1 MQISTPASHGEKNE
15 KEKEFI
21 VKFCKNNMILAL
33 HCDTNIHQKSALCI
47 MICSKQ
53 EGHHQKRVITC
64 LDMFWHVAVYMQ
76 ISFHFSNALDVVSLE
91 KWPCMIFYGYNFT
104 NFVLASF
111 PPSPTL
117 KKMVSPKIW
126 ILKCCK
132 FCFANK
138 IRIWFFL
145 RSPWLFDP
153 NGPQDWASWCFL
165 DLEISWI
172 IVNNIEFLTIQ
183 WYF

>member
-1 MQISTPASHGEKNE
+1 MANFWTCLIFFDSDFTNVNSLLQISTPASHGEKNE

-21 VKFCKNNMILAL
+21 VRFCKNNMILAL

-91 KWPCMIFYGYNFT
+91 KM
-104 NFVLASF
+104 
-111 PPSPTL
+111 TL
-117 KKMVSPKIW
+117 YD
-126 ILKCCK
+126 
-132 FCFANK
+132 
-138 IRIWFFL
+138 FL
-145 RSPWLFDP
+145 RVQLHQFCTCLLPSLPYAEK
-153 NGPQDWASWCFL
+153 NGISQIL
-165 DLEISWI
+165 DLEM
-172 IVNNIEFLTIQ
+172 L
-183 WYF
+183 

>member
-1 MQISTPASHGEKNE
+1 
-15 KEKEFI
+15 
-21 VKFCKNNMILAL
+21 MILAL

-91 KWPCMIFYGYNFT
+91 KMTLYDFLRVQLHQFCT
-104 NFVLASF
+104 CLL
-111 PPSPTL
+111 PSLPYAE
-117 KKMVSPKIW
+117 KMVSPKFW

-172 IVNNIEFLTIQ
+172 FVNNIEFLTSQ
-183 WYF
+183 WYFWRVPINYLVTFYVVI

>member
-1 MQISTPASHGEKNE
+1 MQQARRASSKTCH
-15 KEKEFI
+15 
-21 VKFCKNNMILAL
+21 NMSRHVL
-33 HCDTNIHQKSALCI
+33 
-47 MICSKQ
+47 
-53 EGHHQKRVITC
+53 TC
-64 LDMFWHVAVYMQ
+64 RSLYADF
-76 ISFHFSNALDVVSLE
+76 ISFLKCPRCCQSRK

-117 KKMVSPKIW
+117 KKMVSPKFW

-172 IVNNIEFLTIQ
+172 FVNNIEFLTNQ
-183 WYF
+183 WYFWRVPKNYLVTFYVVI